1 MTKTIVKPIDSR
13 FFNKISWF
21 IVLKAFCRSIKVI
34 RVSKPSSKPFRIF
47 LVKKERH
54 RLVE

>member
-34 RVSKPSSKPFRIF
+34 PVSKPSSKPFRIF
-47 LVKKERH
+47 SVKKERH